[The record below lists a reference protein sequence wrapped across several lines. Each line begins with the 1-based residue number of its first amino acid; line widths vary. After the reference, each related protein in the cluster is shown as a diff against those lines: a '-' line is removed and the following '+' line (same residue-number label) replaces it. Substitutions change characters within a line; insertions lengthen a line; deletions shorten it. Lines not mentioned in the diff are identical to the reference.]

1 MTERERL
8 EFKKL
13 LLDARAALLRQL
25 RSVSPAPSIAAE
37 RVLAAPGDDGDAAAA
52 GPSADD
58 DAAVAAHDYAELVE
72 VDAALRLLED
82 EPEQFGVCT
91 VCSRRIEIGR
101 LKLVPTT
108 RLCGRHAHTR

>member
-1 MTERERL
+1 M

-25 RSVSPAPSIAAE
+25 HSVAPAPSI
-37 RVLAAPGDDGDAAAA
+37 VLDRDLASPGDDGDAAAA

-72 VDAALRLLED
+72 VDAALRLLEE

-91 VCSRRIEIGR
+91 VCGRRIEIGR
-101 LKLVPTT
+101 LKIVPTT
-108 RLCGRHAHTR
+108 RVCGRHADTR